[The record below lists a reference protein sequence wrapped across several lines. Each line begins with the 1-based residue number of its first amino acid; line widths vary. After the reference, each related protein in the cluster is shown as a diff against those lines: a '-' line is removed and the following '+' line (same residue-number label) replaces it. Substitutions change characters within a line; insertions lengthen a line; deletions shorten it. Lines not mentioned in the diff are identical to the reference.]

1 MPGLTWRWK
10 GLGLR
15 LTLTWTCRALLFA
28 RAGCTLRLPSAGP
41 ARARSRTD
49 CRSPRLCPAS
59 LLPCFGLPHK
69 TQASLSFQ
77 LRSCGASRLLL
88 GLGLKP
94 QRALCLQL
102 SEIPPNPIGQG
113 HARVNVTS
121 PHPSRA
127 RLPAA
132 STTREIESWAQ
143 RT

>member
-15 LTLTWTCRALLFA
+15 LTLTWTCGALVFA

-59 LLPCFGLPHK
+59 LLPCFDLLHK
-69 TQASLSFQ
+69 TQASFSFQ
-77 LRSCGASRLLL
+77 LRSCGGSRLLL